1 MSLAAGGMRGNRVV
15 ANRNVTVLIAAR
27 PDWRGPMLGKRESQS
42 RLPTPAE
49 EKAAESWAGFGLNLP
64 TFVGFGEDEATE
76 NADGRT
82 GDHVVRIM
90 LVGFDPAVGDKG
102 GRGIGWNSQL
112 PSITLSDEFGA
123 AK

>member
-1 MSLAAGGMRGNRVV
+1 MLQKEWTPAQTAG
-15 ANRNVTVLIAAR
+15 
-27 PDWRGPMLGKRESQS
+27 SQPW
-42 RLPTPAE
+42 LPIPAE
-49 EKAAESWAGFGLNLP
+49 EQAVESGAGFGLNLP

-82 GDHVVRIM
+82 RDYVVRIM
-90 LVGFDPAVGDKG
+90 LVGFHPAVGDKG
-102 GRGIGWNSQL
+102 RRGIGWNSQL